1 MRLKMKAIEIRNKY
15 LNFFKEHG
23 HSVIP
28 SAPLIPENDPSV
40 LFNTAGMQ
48 PLVPYLLGE
57 KHPLG
62 TRLTDYQKCVRTNDI
77 DEVGD
82 NRHLTYFEMLGNWS
96 LGDYFKEESIQMSFD
111 FLTKELQI
119 PVEKLSVTVF
129 AGDKDCP
136 RDELAAECWKKA
148 GILDGHIYYYGK
160 DDNWWIAGEEGPCG
174 PDTEM
179 FYDTGKPACGPEC
192 QPSCD
197 CGKYVE
203 IWNNV
208 FMEYF
213 KDKDGKYTK
222 LKQKNVDTGLGLE
235 RMTMLLQGKE
245 TPFDTEIFKPVM
257 DKLVELQKVDIIE
270 SRRIVAEHLRS
281 SMMIISDGGRP
292 SNVDRG
298 YVLRRLIRRMVR
310 HMNKLQINLDEI
322 STLIDINVENLK
334 EMYPELEK
342 NAETIKNVIIEEKN
356 KFVKTLSHGEK
367 EFQKEMNKAKEQGKT
382 MIDGQVV
389 FKLYDTYGFPPE
401 VTKELANENG
411 MTVDMKKFDELFK
424 AHQEKSRMGSEQ
436 KFKGGLAEQN
446 DVTIAYHTATH
457 LLNAALKQVLGPDT
471 HQRGSNIT
479 VERMRFDFN
488 CDHKMTDEEKKQTED
503 LVNKWIK
510 EAIPVTV
517 EKMKKEDAIKSGAEC
532 MFIEKYPD
540 VVTVYSI
547 GDVSK
552 ELCGGPHVKNTS
564 ELGTFKI
571 KKEEASSAGVRRIK
585 AILERKN

>member
-1 MRLKMKAIEIRNKY
+1 MKAIEIRNKY
-15 LNFFKEHG
+15 LNFFKKHG
-23 HSVIP
+23 HAVIP
-28 SAPLIPENDPSV
+28 SASLIPENDPSV
-40 LFNTAGMQ
+40 LFTTAGMQ

-57 KHPLG
+57 KHPSG
-62 TRLTDYQKCVRTNDI
+62 TRLTDYQKCLRTNDI
-77 DEVGD
+77 EEVGD

-129 AGDKDCP
+129 AGDEDCS
-136 RDELAAECWKKA
+136 RDEVAAECWKKA

-179 FYDTGKPACGPEC
+179 FYDTGKPACGPDC

-213 KDKDGKYTK
+213 KSKDGKYSK
-222 LKQKNVDTGLGLE
+222 LAQRNVDTGLGLE

-245 TPFDTEIFKPVM
+245 TPFDTELFKPVM
-257 DKLVELQKVDIIE
+257 DKLSELQKVDNIE
-270 SRRIVAEHLRS
+270 SRRIIAEHLRS
-281 SMMIISDGGRP
+281 SMMVISDGGRP

-298 YVLRRLIRRMVR
+298 YILRRLIRRMVR

-322 STLIDINVENLK
+322 LTLIDINVENLK
-334 EMYPELEK
+334 EMYPDLEK
-342 NAETIKNVIIEEKN
+342 NQELIKNVIIEEKN
-356 KFVKTLSHGEK
+356 KFVKTLAHGEK
-367 EFQKEMNKAKEQGKT
+367 EFEKEMNKAKEQGKT
-382 MIDGQVV
+382 KIDGKVV

-401 VTKELANENG
+401 VTSELAQENG
-411 MTVDMKKFDELFK
+411 MTVDMKEFDELFK

-446 DVTIAYHTATH
+446 DTTIAYHTATH
-457 LLNAALKQVLGPDT
+457 LLNAALKVVLGPET

-479 VERMRFDFN
+479 VDRMRFDFN

-503 LVNKWIK
+503 LVNKWIQD
-510 EAIPVTV
+510 AIPVTV
-517 EKMKKEDAIKSGAEC
+517 EEMKKDEAVKSGAEC

-540 VVTVYSI
+540 VVTVYTI
-547 GDVSK
+547 GNVSK

-564 ELGTFKI
+564 ELGKFKI

-585 AILERKN
+585 AILEK

>member
-1 MRLKMKAIEIRNKY
+1 MKAIDIRNKY
-15 LNFFKEHG
+15 LKFFESKG

-40 LFNTAGMQ
+40 LFTTAGMQ
-48 PLVPYLLGE
+48 PLVPYLLGQ
-57 KHPLG
+57 KHPAG

-77 DEVGD
+77 EEVGD

-129 AGDKDCP
+129 KGDEDCP
-136 RDELAAECWKKA
+136 RDEVAAECWKKA

-179 FYDTGKPACGPEC
+179 FYDTGKPACSENC

-213 KDKDGKYTK
+213 KDKDGKYSK
-222 LKQKNVDTGLGLE
+222 LSQRNVDTGLGLE

-245 TPFDTEIFKPVM
+245 TPFDTELFKPVM
-257 DKLVELQKVDIIE
+257 DKIAELQKVDIIE
-270 SRRIVAEHLRS
+270 SRRIVAEHLRA
-281 SMMIISDGGRP
+281 SMMIIADGGRP

-298 YVLRRLIRRMVR
+298 YVLRRLIRRAIR
-310 HMNKLQINLDEI
+310 HMNKLQIDLAEI
-322 STLIDINVENLK
+322 STLIAIYVENLK
-334 EMYPELEK
+334 EMYPDLATKKDE
-342 NAETIKNVIIEEKN
+342 IIAVLVEEKD
-356 KFVKTLSHGEK
+356 KFVKTLTHGEK
-367 EFQKEMNKAKEQGKT
+367 EFTKAMNNSKQAGKNK
-382 MIDGQVV
+382 IDGAVV

-401 VTKELANENG
+401 VTKELAEENE
-411 MTVDMKKFDELFK
+411 MEVDMKEFEELFK
-424 AHQEKSRMGSEQ
+424 AHQEKSRQGSAQ
-436 KFKGGLAEQN
+436 KFKGGLAGDSEIE
-446 DVTIAYHTATH
+446 TKYHTATH
-457 LLNAALKQVLGPDT
+457 LLNAALKLVLGTDT

-479 VERMRFDFN
+479 TERMRFDFN
-488 CDHKMTDEEKKQTED
+488 CDHKMTDEEKQKTEEI
-503 LVNKWIK
+503 VNKWIQ
-510 EAIPVTV
+510 EDLPVTV
-517 EKMKKEDAIKSGAEC
+517 EEMSKEDAIKSGAEC

-540 VVTVYSI
+540 IVTVYSI

-552 ELCGGPHVKNTS
+552 ELCGGPHVKHTG
-564 ELGTFKI
+564 EIGTFKI
-571 KKEEASSAGVRRIK
+571 KKEEASSAGIRRIK
-585 AILERKN
+585 AVIGD

>member
-1 MRLKMKAIEIRNKY
+1 MKAIEIRNKY
-15 LNFFKEHG
+15 LNFFKKHG

-40 LFNTAGMQ
+40 LFTTAGMQ

-57 KHPLG
+57 KHPSG

-129 AGDKDCP
+129 AGDDDCP
-136 RDELAAECWKKA
+136 RDEVAAECWKKA

-179 FYDTGKPACGPEC
+179 FYDTGKPACGPDC

-213 KDKDGKYTK
+213 KDKDGKYSK
-222 LKQKNVDTGLGLE
+222 LKQRNVDTGLGLE
-235 RMTMLLQGKE
+235 RMAMLLQGKE

-257 DKLVELQKVDIIE
+257 DKLLELEKVDIIE

-334 EMYPELEK
+334 EMYPDLEK
-342 NAETIKNVIIEEKN
+342 NAESIKNVIIEEKN
-356 KFVKTLSHGEK
+356 KFVKTLAHGEK
-367 EFQKEMNKAKEQGKT
+367 EFEKEMNKAKQQGKNK
-382 MIDGQVV
+382 IDGKVV

-401 VTKELANENG
+401 VTSELAKENN
-411 MTVDMKKFDELFK
+411 MTVDMNEFDELFK

-446 DVTIAYHTATH
+446 DITIAYHTATH
-457 LLNAALKQVLGPDT
+457 LLNAALKIVLGPET

-479 VERMRFDFN
+479 VDRMRFDFN

-510 EAIPVTV
+510 EALPVTV
-517 EKMKKEDAIKSGAEC
+517 EEMKKEDAVKSGAEC

-540 VVTVYSI
+540 VVTVYTI
-547 GDVSK
+547 GNVSK

-571 KKEEASSAGVRRIK
+571 KKEEAISAGVRRIK
-585 AILERKN
+585 AILEK

>member
-1 MRLKMKAIEIRNKY
+1 MKAIEIRNKY
-15 LNFFKEHG
+15 LEFFKKHG
-23 HSVIP
+23 HAVIP
-28 SAPLIPENDPSV
+28 SASLIPENDPSL

-57 KHPLG
+57 KHPSG

-111 FLTKELQI
+111 FLTKELEI
-119 PVEKLSVTVF
+119 PVEKLSVTCF

-136 RDELAAECWKKA
+136 KDEISANCWEKA
-148 GILDGHIYYYGK
+148 GIAKDHIYFYGK

-179 FYDTGKPACGPEC
+179 FYDTGKLACSEDC

-213 KDKDGKYTK
+213 KDKNGYSK

-235 RMTMLLQGKE
+235 RMAMLLQGKE
-245 TPFDTEIFKPVM
+245 TPFDTELFAPVM
-257 DKLVELQKVDIIE
+257 EKIKELQKEDIIE

-292 SNVDRG
+292 SNIDRG
-298 YVLRRLIRRMVR
+298 YVLRRLIRRMIR
-310 HMNKLQINLDEI
+310 HLNKLEI
-322 STLIDINVENLK
+322 DLNELSTLIDTNVDNLK

-342 NAETIKNVIIEEKN
+342 NRDIIKTVILEEKD
-356 KFVKTLSHGEK
+356 KFVKTLVHGERK
-367 EFQKEMNKAKEQGKT
+367 FQKEIKKLGDNKK
-382 MIDGQVV
+382 IPGQVV

-401 VTKELANENG
+401 VTKELAKENG
-411 MTVDMKKFDELFK
+411 YEIDLEEFEELFK
-424 AHQEKSRMGSEQ
+424 KHQEKSRLGAEQ
-436 KFKGGLAEQN
+436 KFKGGLADQSEN
-446 DVTIAYHTATH
+446 TIAYHTATH
-457 LLNAALKQVLGPDT
+457 LLNAALKVVLGPDT

-479 VERMRFDFN
+479 AERMRFDFN
-488 CDHKMTDEEKKQTED
+488 CDHKLTDEEKQKTEE

-510 EAIPVTV
+510 EELPVTV
-517 EKMKKEDAIKSGAEC
+517 ETMKKEDAVKSGAEC

-540 VVTVYSI
+540 EVTVYSI

-552 ELCGGPHVKNTS
+552 ELCGGPHVKNTR
-564 ELGTFKI
+564 ELGRFKI
-571 KKEEASSAGVRRIK
+571 KKEESSSSGVRRIK
-585 AILERKN
+585 AVLIKE

>member
-1 MRLKMKAIEIRNKY
+1 MKAIEIRNKY
-15 LNFFKEHG
+15 LEFFKRHG
-23 HSVIP
+23 HAVIP

-40 LFNTAGMQ
+40 LFTTAGMQ

-57 KHPLG
+57 KHPEG

-96 LGDYFKEESIQMSFD
+96 LGDYFKEESIAMSFE
-111 FLTKELQI
+111 FLTKELGI
-119 PVEKLSVTVF
+119 PVEKLSVTCF

-136 RDELAAECWKKA
+136 RDEIASNAWKKA
-148 GILDGHIYYYGK
+148 GILENHIYYYGK

-179 FYDTGKPACGPEC
+179 FYDTGKPACSDDC

-213 KDKDGKYTK
+213 KDKNGYSK

-245 TPFDTEIFKPVM
+245 TPFDTELFAPIMK
-257 DKLVELQKVDIIE
+257 KLEDLQKIDSIE

-281 SMMIISDGGRP
+281 SMMIVSDGGRP
-292 SNVDRG
+292 SNLDRG
-298 YVLRRLIRRMVR
+298 YVLRRLIRRMIR
-310 HMNKLQINLDEI
+310 HMNKLQINLDEL
-322 STLIDINVENLK
+322 STLIDINVDNLK
-334 EMYPELEK
+334 EMYPDLAK
-342 NAETIKNVIIEEKN
+342 NKEIIKSVILEEKE
-356 KFVKTLSHGEK
+356 KFVKTLVNGER
-367 EFQKEMNKAKEQGKT
+367 EFQKEINKLKDTKKLSGK
-382 MIDGQVV
+382 VV

-401 VTKELANENG
+401 VTKELAKESG
-411 MTVDMKKFDELFK
+411 YEIDMKQFEELFK
-424 AHQEKSRMGSEQ
+424 AHQEKSRAGSEQ

-446 DVTIAYHTATH
+446 EITIAYHTATH
-457 LLNAALKQVLGPDT
+457 LLNAALKQVIGENA

-479 VERMRFDFN
+479 VDRMRFDFN
-488 CDHKMTDEEKKQTED
+488 CDHKMTDEEKRKTED
-503 LVNKWIK
+503 LVNKWIQ
-510 EAIPVTV
+510 EGLPVTK
-517 EKMKKEDAIKSGAEC
+517 EEMKKEDAIKSGAEC

-540 VVTVYSI
+540 IVTVYTI

-552 ELCGGPHVKNTS
+552 ELCGGPHVNNTK
-564 ELGTFKI
+564 ELGKFKI
-571 KKEEASSAGVRRIK
+571 KKEESSSSGVRRIK
-585 AILERKN
+585 AVLIKE

>member
-1 MRLKMKAIEIRNKY
+1 MKAIEIRNKY
-15 LNFFKEHG
+15 LNFFKNHG

-28 SAPLIPENDPSV
+28 SASLIPENDPSV

-136 RDELAAECWKKA
+136 RDEVAAECWKKA

-179 FYDTGKPACGPEC
+179 FYDTGKPACGPDC

-213 KDKDGKYTK
+213 KGKDGKYTK
-222 LKQKNVDTGLGLE
+222 LAQKNVDTGLGLE
-235 RMTMLLQGKE
+235 RMAMLLQGKE
-245 TPFDTEIFKPVM
+245 TPFDTELFKPVM
-257 DKLVELQKVDIIE
+257 DKLLELEKVDIIE

-334 EMYPELEK
+334 EMYPELDA
-342 NAETIKNVIIEEKN
+342 NRETIKSVIIEEKN
-356 KFVKTLSHGEK
+356 KFIKTLAHGEK
-367 EFQKEMNKAKEQGKT
+367 EFQKEMNKTKEQGKS

-401 VTKELANENG
+401 VTKELAKENE

-424 AHQEKSRMGSEQ
+424 AHQEKSRIGSEQ

-446 DVTIAYHTATH
+446 DITIAYHTATH
-457 LLNAALKQVLGPDT
+457 LLNAALKIVLGPDT

-479 VERMRFDFN
+479 VDRMRFDFN
-488 CDHKMTDEEKKQTED
+488 CDHKMTDEEKQKTED
-503 LVNKWIK
+503 LVNQWIK
-510 EAIPVTV
+510 EGLPVTV
-517 EKMKKEDAIKSGAEC
+517 EEMKKEKAVKSGAEC

-540 VVTVYSI
+540 IVTVYSI
-547 GDVSK
+547 GNVSK

-585 AILERKN
+585 AILVK

>member
-1 MRLKMKAIEIRNKY
+1 MKAIEIRNKY
-15 LNFFKEHG
+15 LNFFKKHG

-40 LFNTAGMQ
+40 LFTTAGMQ

-57 KHPLG
+57 KHPSG

-136 RDELAAECWKKA
+136 RDEVAAECWKKA

-179 FYDTGKPACGPEC
+179 FYDTGKPACGPDC

-222 LKQKNVDTGLGLE
+222 LAQKNVDTGLGLE
-235 RMTMLLQGKE
+235 RMAMLLQGKE
-245 TPFDTEIFKPVM
+245 TPFDTELFKTVM
-257 DKLVELQKVDIIE
+257 DKLLELEKVDIIE

-334 EMYPELEK
+334 EMYPDLEK
-342 NAETIKNVIIEEKN
+342 NAESIKNVIIEEKN
-356 KFVKTLSHGEK
+356 KFVKTLAHGEK
-367 EFQKEMNKAKEQGKT
+367 EFEKEMNKVKQQGKNK
-382 MIDGQVV
+382 IDGKVV

-401 VTKELANENG
+401 VTSELAKENN
-411 MTVDMKKFDELFK
+411 MTVDMNEFDELFK

-446 DVTIAYHTATH
+446 DITIAYHTATH
-457 LLNAALKQVLGPDT
+457 LLNAALKIVLGPET

-479 VERMRFDFN
+479 VDRMRFDFN

-510 EAIPVTV
+510 EALPVTV
-517 EKMKKEDAIKSGAEC
+517 EEMKKEDAVKSGAEC

-540 VVTVYSI
+540 VVTVYTI
-547 GDVSK
+547 GNVSK

-585 AILERKN
+585 AILEK

>member
-1 MRLKMKAIEIRNKY
+1 MKAIEIRNKY
-15 LNFFKEHG
+15 LEFFKRHG
-23 HSVIP
+23 HAVIP

-40 LFNTAGMQ
+40 LFTTAGMQ

-57 KHPLG
+57 KHPEG

-96 LGDYFKEESIQMSFD
+96 LGDYFKEESIAMSFE
-111 FLTKELQI
+111 FLTKELGI
-119 PVEKLSVTVF
+119 PVEKLSVTCF
-129 AGDKDCP
+129 AGDEDCP
-136 RDELAAECWKKA
+136 RDEIAANAWKKA
-148 GILDGHIYYYGK
+148 GILENHIYYYGK

-179 FYDTGKPACGPEC
+179 FYDTGKPACSDDC

-213 KDKDGKYTK
+213 KDKNGYSK

-245 TPFDTEIFKPVM
+245 TPFDTELFSPIMK
-257 DKLVELQKVDIIE
+257 KLEKLQKIDSIE

-281 SMMIISDGGRP
+281 SMMIVSDGGRP
-292 SNVDRG
+292 SNLDRG
-298 YVLRRLIRRMVR
+298 YVLRRLIRRMIR
-310 HMNKLQINLDEI
+310 HMNKLQINLDEL
-322 STLIDINVENLK
+322 STLIDINVDNLK
-334 EMYPELEK
+334 EMYPDLAK
-342 NAETIKNVIIEEKN
+342 NKEIIKSVILEEKE
-356 KFVKTLSHGEK
+356 KFVKTLVNGER
-367 EFQKEMNKAKEQGKT
+367 EFQKEINRLKDTKKLSGK
-382 MIDGQVV
+382 VV

-401 VTKELANENG
+401 VTKELAKESG
-411 MTVDMKKFDELFK
+411 YEIDMKEFEELFK
-424 AHQEKSRMGSEQ
+424 AHQEKSRAGSEQ

-446 DVTIAYHTATH
+446 EITIAYHTATH
-457 LLNAALKQVLGPDT
+457 LLNAALKQVIGENA

-479 VERMRFDFN
+479 VDRMRFDFN
-488 CDHKMTDEEKKQTED
+488 CDHKMTDEEKRKTED
-503 LVNKWIK
+503 LVNKWIQ
-510 EAIPVTV
+510 EGLPVTK
-517 EKMKKEDAIKSGAEC
+517 EEMKKEDAIKSGAEC

-540 VVTVYSI
+540 IVTVYTI

-552 ELCGGPHVKNTS
+552 ELCGGPHVNNTK
-564 ELGTFKI
+564 ELGKFKI
-571 KKEEASSAGVRRIK
+571 KKEESSSSGVRRIK
-585 AILERKN
+585 AVLIKE

>member
-1 MRLKMKAIEIRNKY
+1 MKAIEIRNKY

-23 HSVIP
+23 HTVIP

-40 LFNTAGMQ
+40 LFTTAGMQ

-77 DEVGD
+77 EEVGD

-136 RDELAAECWKKA
+136 RDEIAAECWKKA

-179 FYDTGKPACGPEC
+179 FYDTGKPACGPDC

-213 KDKDGKYTK
+213 KDKDGNYSK
-222 LKQKNVDTGLGLE
+222 LKQRNVDTGLGLE

-257 DKLVELQKVDIIE
+257 DKLVELQKVDNIE
-270 SRRIVAEHLRS
+270 SRRIIAEHLRS

-322 STLIDINVENLK
+322 STLIDINVDNLK
-334 EMYPELEK
+334 GMYPELES
-342 NAETIKNVIIEEKN
+342 NQEIIKNVIIEEKN
-356 KFVKTLSHGEK
+356 KFVKTLAHGEK
-367 EFQKEMNKAKEQGKT
+367 EFQKEMNKTKEAGKDK
-382 MIDGQVV
+382 IAGNVV

-401 VTKELANENG
+401 VTAELAKEND
-411 MTVDMKKFDELFK
+411 MTVDMDEFDKLFK
-424 AHQEKSRMGSEQ
+424 EHQEKSRMGSEQ

-446 DVTIAYHTATH
+446 EITIAYHTATH

-479 VERMRFDFN
+479 VDRMRFDFN
-488 CDHKMTDEEKKQTED
+488 CDHKMTDEEKQKTED
-503 LVNKWIK
+503 LVNQWIK

-517 EKMKKEDAIKSGAEC
+517 EEMTKDEAVKSGAEC

-540 VVTVYSI
+540 RVTVYFI

-571 KKEEASSAGVRRIK
+571 KKEEASSAGIRRIK
-585 AILERKN
+585 AILEK

>member
-1 MRLKMKAIEIRNKY
+1 MKAIEIRNKY
-15 LNFFKEHG
+15 LNFFKKHG
-23 HSVIP
+23 HAVIP
-28 SAPLIPENDPSV
+28 SASLIPENDPSV
-40 LFNTAGMQ
+40 LFTTAGMQ

-57 KHPLG
+57 KHPSG
-62 TRLTDYQKCVRTNDI
+62 TRLTDYQKCLRTNDI
-77 DEVGD
+77 EEVGD

-129 AGDKDCP
+129 AGDDDCP
-136 RDELAAECWKKA
+136 RDEIAAECWKKA

-179 FYDTGKPACGPEC
+179 FYDTGKPACGPDC

-213 KDKDGKYTK
+213 KSKDGKYSK
-222 LKQKNVDTGLGLE
+222 LAQRNVDTGLGLE

-245 TPFDTEIFKPVM
+245 TPFDTELFKPVM
-257 DKLVELQKVDIIE
+257 DKLSELQKVDNIE
-270 SRRIVAEHLRS
+270 SRRIIAEHLRS
-281 SMMIISDGGRP
+281 SMMVISDGGRP

-298 YVLRRLIRRMVR
+298 YILRRLIRRMVR

-334 EMYPELEK
+334 EMYPDLAKNQEL
-342 NAETIKNVIIEEKN
+342 IKNVIIEEKN
-356 KFVKTLSHGEK
+356 KFVKTLAHGEK
-367 EFQKEMNKAKEQGKT
+367 EFEKEMNKAKEQGKT
-382 MIDGQVV
+382 KIDGKVV

-401 VTKELANENG
+401 VTSELAQENN
-411 MTVDMKKFDELFK
+411 MTVDMKEFDELFK

-446 DVTIAYHTATH
+446 DTTIAYHTATH
-457 LLNAALKQVLGPDT
+457 LLNAALKVVLGPET

-479 VERMRFDFN
+479 IDRMRFDFN

-503 LVNKWIK
+503 LVNKWIQD
-510 EAIPVTV
+510 AIPVTV
-517 EKMKKEDAIKSGAEC
+517 EEMKKEEAVKSGAEC
-532 MFIEKYPD
+532 MFIEKYPE
-540 VVTVYSI
+540 VVTVYTI

-564 ELGTFKI
+564 ELGKFKI

-585 AILERKN
+585 AILEK

>member
-1 MRLKMKAIEIRNKY
+1 MKAIEIRNKY

-23 HSVIP
+23 HAVIP
-28 SAPLIPENDPSV
+28 SASLIPENDPSV
-40 LFNTAGMQ
+40 LFTTAGMQ

-57 KHPLG
+57 KHPSG
-62 TRLTDYQKCVRTNDI
+62 TRLTDYQKCLRTNDI
-77 DEVGD
+77 EEVGD

-129 AGDKDCP
+129 AGDEDCP
-136 RDELAAECWKKA
+136 RDEVAAECWKKA

-179 FYDTGKPACGPEC
+179 FYDTGKPACGPDC

-213 KDKDGKYTK
+213 KSKDGKYSK
-222 LKQKNVDTGLGLE
+222 LAQRNVDTGLGLE
-235 RMTMLLQGKE
+235 RMAMLLQGKE
-245 TPFDTEIFKPVM
+245 TPFDTELFKPVM
-257 DKLVELQKVDIIE
+257 DKLLELQKIDNIE
-270 SRRIVAEHLRS
+270 SRRIIAEHLRS

-298 YVLRRLIRRMVR
+298 YILRRLIRRMVR

-322 STLIDINVENLK
+322 STLVYINVENLK
-334 EMYPELEK
+334 EMYPDLAKNEEL
-342 NAETIKNVIIEEKN
+342 IKNVIIEEKN
-356 KFVKTLSHGEK
+356 KFVKTLAHGEK
-367 EFQKEMNKAKEQGKT
+367 EFEKEMNKAKEQGKNK
-382 MIDGQVV
+382 IDGKVV

-401 VTKELANENG
+401 VTSELAQENN
-411 MTVDMKKFDELFK
+411 MTVDMKEFDELFK

-436 KFKGGLAEQN
+436 KFKGGLAELN
-446 DVTIAYHTATH
+446 DTTIAYHTATH
-457 LLNAALKQVLGPDT
+457 LLNAALKVVLGPET

-479 VERMRFDFN
+479 VDRMRFDFN
-488 CDHKMTDEEKKQTED
+488 CDHKMTEEEKKQTED
-503 LVNKWIK
+503 LVNKWIQ
-510 EAIPVTV
+510 EALPVTV
-517 EKMKKEDAIKSGAEC
+517 EEMKKEDAVKSGAEC

-540 VVTVYSI
+540 VVTVYTI

-564 ELGTFKI
+564 ELGKFKI

-585 AILERKN
+585 AILEKGI

>member
-1 MRLKMKAIEIRNKY
+1 MKAIEIRNKY
-15 LNFFKEHG
+15 LEFFKRHG
-23 HSVIP
+23 HAVIP

-40 LFNTAGMQ
+40 LFTTAGMQ

-57 KHPLG
+57 KHPEG

-96 LGDYFKEESIQMSFD
+96 LGDYFKEESIAMSFE
-111 FLTKELQI
+111 FLTKELGI
-119 PVEKLSVTVF
+119 PVEKLSVTCF
-129 AGDKDCP
+129 AGDEDCP
-136 RDELAAECWKKA
+136 RDEIAANAWKKA
-148 GILDGHIYYYGK
+148 GILENHIYYYGK

-179 FYDTGKPACGPEC
+179 FYDTGKPACSDDC

-213 KDKDGKYTK
+213 KDKNGYSK

-245 TPFDTEIFKPVM
+245 TPFDTELFAPIMK
-257 DKLVELQKVDIIE
+257 KLEELQKIDSIE

-281 SMMIISDGGRP
+281 SMMIVSDGGRP
-292 SNVDRG
+292 SNLDRG
-298 YVLRRLIRRMVR
+298 YVLRRLIRRMIR
-310 HMNKLQINLDEI
+310 HMNKLQINLDEL
-322 STLIDINVENLK
+322 STLIDINVDNLK
-334 EMYPELEK
+334 EMYPDLAK
-342 NAETIKNVIIEEKN
+342 NKEIIKSVILEEKE
-356 KFVKTLSHGEK
+356 KFVKTLVNGER
-367 EFQKEMNKAKEQGKT
+367 EFQKEINKLKDTKKLSGK
-382 MIDGQVV
+382 VV

-401 VTKELANENG
+401 VTKELAKESG
-411 MTVDMKKFDELFK
+411 YEIDMKEFEELFK
-424 AHQEKSRMGSEQ
+424 AHQEKSRAGSEQ

-446 DVTIAYHTATH
+446 EITIAYHTATH
-457 LLNAALKQVLGPDT
+457 LLNAALKQVIGENA

-479 VERMRFDFN
+479 VDRMRFDFN
-488 CDHKMTDEEKKQTED
+488 CDHKMTDEEKRKTEN
-503 LVNKWIK
+503 LVNKWIQ
-510 EAIPVTV
+510 EGLPVTK
-517 EKMKKEDAIKSGAEC
+517 EEMKKEDAIKSGAEC

-540 VVTVYSI
+540 IVTVYTI

-552 ELCGGPHVKNTS
+552 ELCGGPHVNNTK
-564 ELGTFKI
+564 ELGKFKI
-571 KKEEASSAGVRRIK
+571 KKEESSSSGVRRIK
-585 AILERKN
+585 AVLIKE